1 MTIDRVLRK
10 SRVLEAIVRTHIAS
24 AEPVGSKHIG
34 RILGLSSAT
43 IRSVMF
49 ELEGEGLLGQP
60 YTSAGRVPTD
70 LGYRKY
76 VDNMTGFSD
85 MGEQNLSEDMRKYLT
100 GRRLFEEIIQGTTEA
115 ISKITKYT
123 AIALSPNNRLY
134 FDGTYHML
142 EQPEFME
149 LNTAREF
156 LRILEER
163 EELLELMSKDLER
176 STSIHIGRENAFE
189 KLSSCTIITSTY
201 RVNDGM
207 YGSIGVIGPMRMK
220 YEEVVPMVEALAG
233 MTRDF
238 LEEMFYERG

>member
-1 MTIDRVLRK
+1 K
-10 SRVLEAIVRTHIAS
+10 
-24 AEPVGSKHIG
+24 
-34 RILGLSSAT
+34 
-43 IRSVMF
+43 
-49 ELEGEGLLGQP
+49 
-60 YTSAGRVPTD
+60 
-70 LGYRKY
+70 
-76 VDNMTGFSD
+76 
-85 MGEQNLSEDMRKYLT
+85 
-100 GRRLFEEIIQGTTEA
+100 RLFEEIIQGTAEA

-149 LNTAREF
+149 LSTAREF

-189 KLSSCTIITSTY
+189 ELRSCTIITSTY
-201 RVNDGM
+201 RVNDGI

-220 YEEVVPMVEALAG
+220 YEEIVPTVETLAG
-233 MTRDF
+233 MTREF
-238 LEEMFYERG
+238 LEEMLYEQG